1 MKIPTKTGYLE
12 IDQTL
17 EKALA
22 QKYPHTDV
30 SAELHKMYLWAMTK
44 PSARWTQSRGLVGVQ
59 AWLKKCE
66 AQNAAKGSPRKA
78 TKVIEAWWTDNHA
91 TLDKA
96 AQLGMQARPG
106 EDYPALR
113 KRIKERIDQ
122 QVAA

>member
-1 MKIPTKTGYLE
+1 MKIPTKQGYLE

-59 AWLKKCE
+59 KWLKKCE
-66 AQNAAKGSPRKA
+66 AINAARGGSRKVS
-78 TKVIEAWWTDNHA
+78 KVVDAWWTDNHA
-91 TLDKA
+91 TMDKA
-96 AQLGMQARPG
+96 AQVGITPRPG

-113 KRIKERIDQ
+113 RRIKAKLDE